1 MPRDVC
7 RVIEDDRVR
16 NEGVAGSVDVKGSQ
30 AMLEVEYYT

>member
-16 NEGVAGSVDVKGSQ
+16 NEEVDVKGSR
-30 AMLEVEYYT
+30 AMLEVEFYT